1 LPTPLSMY
9 HEKRESSQREATS
22 KNFFTINLDIFSIH
36 SNLVL
41 LGNIMVKYFR
51 QNRKELA
58 LGISHKTTPSTSTQK
73 VMNPEPQMHAGIK
86 ENVQHTFERLKC
98 CITRHQQRLT
108 TAPKNM

>member
-1 LPTPLSMY
+1 
-9 HEKRESSQREATS
+9 
-22 KNFFTINLDIFSIH
+22 
-36 SNLVL
+36 
-41 LGNIMVKYFR
+41 MVKYFR

-73 VMNPEPQMHAGIK
+73 VMNPEPQMHAGINLK

-108 TAPKNM
+108 TAPKNMQNNKNDASTPNTDGNKGMNAW